1 MTRRISLEERN
12 QERFNIKR
20 KICFDLLKKIKAF
33 STSCRWFLDKKKCPP
48 NQDIEKHWAQKFVE
62 FLYRGGRYCYGQVEL
77 LYGQLGLSS
86 SSPSVAFP
94 ASLNL
99 TSIQQN
105 LYLSGRFLSY
115 PSSSALASALLFWSL
130 RFPWEFSNQSTRAFG
145 TTFCTFIARGIF
157 AISKK
162 TYIVNDFH

>member
-1 MTRRISLEERN
+1 MLAHL
-12 QERFNIKR
+12 KR
-20 KICFDLLKKIKAF
+20 
-33 STSCRWFLDKKKCPP
+33 KCPP

-162 TYIVNDFH
+162 KHILWMIFIKRVIVCFLYDNDWKPKELDSGRKMKK

>member
-1 MTRRISLEERN
+1 MTYWRKSRHFQHLAIGFL
-12 QERFNIKR
+12 IKKR
-20 KICFDLLKKIKAF
+20 
-33 STSCRWFLDKKKCPP
+33 KCPP

-99 TSIQQN
+99 TSIQRD

-145 TTFCTFIARGIF
+145 TTFCTFIARRIF
-157 AISKK
+157 A
-162 TYIVNDFH
+162 N